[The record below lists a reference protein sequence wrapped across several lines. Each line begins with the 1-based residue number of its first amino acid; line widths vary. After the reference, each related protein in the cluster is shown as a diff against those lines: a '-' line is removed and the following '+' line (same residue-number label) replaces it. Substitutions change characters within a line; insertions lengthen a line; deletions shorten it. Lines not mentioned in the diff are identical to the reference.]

1 VLALATGPSGLL
13 MLGLLSL
20 AAVGAWRLMERKAGR
35 LGAPV
40 RTIRLTHQHA
50 LHVVELDGR
59 RLVIGTGP
67 AAAPRLVDAGPTPEI
82 ATEVTS
88 EDAWTRS

>member
-1 VLALATGPSGLL
+1 MLALATGPSGLL
-13 MLGLLSL
+13 TLGLLAL
-20 AAVGAWRLMERKAGR
+20 AAVGAWRFMERRAGR
-35 LGAPV
+35 PGTPV

-67 AAAPRLVDAGPTPEI
+67 AAAPRLVDAGPAPEI
-82 ATEVTS
+82 ATEITS
-88 EDAWTRS
+88 EDVWTRS